1 MTVQRSL
8 ISGTNKLLH
17 LQTTTSSST
26 TTTNPWNFRLRELAK
41 QCQYTQAL
49 TLYLQML
56 RSGSTQNAFTFPFLL
71 KSCAALS
78 LPISG
83 AQLHCHVIKTGCES
97 DPFVQTSLISMYC
110 KCSFIEYARKVF
122 DESGESRK
130 LTICYNALISGYT
143 LNSRI
148 YDGVL
153 LFRKMRE
160 AGVSV
165 DSVTML
171 GLAPVC
177 KLPVHLSLGMCLHGC
192 CVKVGLDSNLSVSN
206 CLLTM
211 YVKCGSVAYAR
222 ELFNAMPA
230 KGLITWNA
238 MISGYAQNGHARH
251 VLDLYH
257 EMELTGICPDPVTFL
272 GVLSSCAYI
281 GAHKVGCEIEQQIQ
295 CRGFGSNPFLSNA
308 LIYMYAR
315 CGNLGKARAIFD
327 HMPEKS
333 VISWTAII
341 GGYGMHGHGEIA
353 VQLFDEMIGIGI
365 KPDKAVFVSVL
376 SACSHAGLTDKGLDY
391 FDAIE
396 RIYGLQPGLDHYS
409 CVVDLLGRAGRL
421 KEAKELIESM
431 KVKPDAPVWGAL
443 LGACKIHK
451 NVELAE
457 LAFNQ
462 VIELEPTNIGYY
474 VLLSNIYCEAQ
485 NLEGVLKVRV
495 MMRKRKLKKEPG
507 YSYVEYNGRV
517 HLFLAGD
524 RTHPQAKEIY
534 RMSDELENLVK
545 ELVETYKNDQERR
558 NEELLSGM
566 GVHSEK
572 LAIAFGLL
580 NTRLGTEIVVI
591 KNLRICENCHLFIKL
606 VSKVVDR
613 QFVVRD
619 ATRFHHFRNGT
630 CSCKDFW

>member
-1 MTVQRSL
+1 
-8 ISGTNKLLH
+8 
-17 LQTTTSSST
+17 
-26 TTTNPWNFRLRELAK
+26 
-41 QCQYTQAL
+41 
-49 TLYLQML
+49 
-56 RSGSTQNAFTFPFLL
+56 
-71 KSCAALS
+71 
-78 LPISG
+78 
-83 AQLHCHVIKTGCES
+83 
-97 DPFVQTSLISMYC
+97 
-110 KCSFIEYARKVF
+110 
-122 DESGESRK
+122 
-130 LTICYNALISGYT
+130 
-143 LNSRI
+143 
-148 YDGVL
+148 
-153 LFRKMRE
+153 
-160 AGVSV
+160 
-165 DSVTML
+165 
-171 GLAPVC
+171 
-177 KLPVHLSLGMCLHGC
+177 
-192 CVKVGLDSNLSVSN
+192 
-206 CLLTM
+206 
-211 YVKCGSVAYAR
+211 
-222 ELFNAMPA
+222 
-230 KGLITWNA
+230 
-238 MISGYAQNGHARH
+238 
-251 VLDLYH
+251 
-257 EMELTGICPDPVTFL
+257 MELTGIRPDPVMFL

-534 RMSDELENLVK
+534 RMLDELENLVK

-580 NTRLGTEIVVI
+580 NTRPGTEIIVI
-591 KNLRICENCHLFIKL
+591 KNPRICENCHLFIKL

-619 ATRFHHFRNGT
+619 ATRFQHFRNGT